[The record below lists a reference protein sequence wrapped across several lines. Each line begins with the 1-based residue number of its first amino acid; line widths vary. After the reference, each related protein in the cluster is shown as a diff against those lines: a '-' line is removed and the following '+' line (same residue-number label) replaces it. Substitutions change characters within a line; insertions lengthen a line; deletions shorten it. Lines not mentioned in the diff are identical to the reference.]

1 MSQTS
6 KSTFVF
12 VQFCQILVL
21 IIYHGTIFPFFLLFF
36 LYIVLHFS
44 FMYTLHIL
52 ASCPCSTDFRH
63 VAPNTSGPTHQTSP
77 MLGTTKLEGP
87 DTVRG
92 RRTTFR
98 FHLEHIT
105 DISKVKDGK
114 KGRKQVETR
123 EKKHQNKKSVFF
135 LESEILSKFLGG
147 PWNPRSERIPQDALL
162 KHKCIEKVS
171 CQCVLRQFHLQITIL
186 VSLHLDFGISFS
198 YPLSSLTWNILIPIG
213 TLLTSVHSPG
223 WVVSSGF
230 ASRSCSSRSCPK
242 WSTSREPSRWKS
254 PNLGES
260 RPSWATARKQ
270 AQNWH
275 RGALQKPCV
284 SILTTNK
291 QCEWNA
297 TFKFNYKKR
306 VFSHISIRPKK
317 RFTRLNHVDSFWI
330 CIACRQ
336 RCSTRRTAEAASAWE
351 KRKHWT
357 LLKKKHGFYHW
368 ASDTQLK
375 TETSRR
381 KPRNK
386 NVKLKHL
393 VELKLLWPPFYG
405 MGLSQS
411 LFFHSNLSILG
422 VNVLFWLC

>member
-21 IIYHGTIFPFFLLFF
+21 IIYHGTIFPFVLVFS
-36 LYIVLHFS
+36 IVLHFS

-77 MLGTTKLEGP
+77 ILVGTTKLEGP

-105 DISKVKDGK
+105 DRSKVKIGK
-114 KGRKQVETR
+114 KVGNKR
-123 EKKHQNKKSVFF
+123 KKHRKKHLWLF

-162 KHKCIEKVS
+162 KHKCIEKVL
-171 CQCVLRQFHLQITIL
+171 CQCVLCQFHLQITIL

-213 TLLTSVHSPG
+213 TLLTSVHCPG

-230 ASRSCSSRSCPK
+230 ASLSCSSRSCPK
-242 WSTSREPSRWKS
+242 HQPRAESVKV
-254 PNLGES
+254 PNLGGIPSFIGNCKEASTELASRSLTKTMCKHINNEQAVWMELQLRFNHKNES
-260 RPSWATARKQ
+260 SATSAYVQKKSSHAWIVWTPFESVLLANKDAPHEELRKPHQ
-270 AQNWH
+270 PGKNENV
-275 RGALQKPCV
+275 G
-284 SILTTNK
+284 
-291 QCEWNA
+291 
-297 TFKFNYKKR
+297 
-306 VFSHISIRPKK
+306 
-317 RFTRLNHVDSFWI
+317 SFW
-330 CIACRQ
+330 
-336 RCSTRRTAEAASAWE
+336 
-351 KRKHWT
+351 
-357 LLKKKHGFYHW
+357 KKNHGFCHW

-375 TETSRR
+375 TETSGR

-411 LFFHSNLSILG
+411 LSFHSNLSILG